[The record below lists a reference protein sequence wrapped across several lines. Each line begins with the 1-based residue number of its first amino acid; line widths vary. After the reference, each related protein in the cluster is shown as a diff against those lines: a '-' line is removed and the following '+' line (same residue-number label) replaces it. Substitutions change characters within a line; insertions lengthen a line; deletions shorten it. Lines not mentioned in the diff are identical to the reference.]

1 MEDLSTYR
9 ARVGCFVDRGRRPK
23 SKMDPYRLCCRLSAT
38 GEFLV
43 CLSLLLVW
51 GMIIQA
57 CTSGCTLQD
66 STEGPNSC
74 YQRSSSVSGVK
85 KAWGW
90 EGLSVMTSRGLS
102 VSTTVSWGWRG
113 AVKLVIRR
121 HSSLDELA
129 STSPVEVF
137 PFSTIPCDGDVHPH
151 PGPFTPTTPTTTTP
165 TTPTPPLIHN
175 PTRPFSA
182 GLQQPDQTYVGSQ
195 ESTNLPI
202 L

>member
-1 MEDLSTYR
+1 MEDLTTYR
-9 ARVGCFVDRGRRPK
+9 ARVGRFVDRGRRPK
-23 SKMDPYRLCCRLSAT
+23 SKMDPYRHCCRLSAS

-43 CLSLLLVW
+43 CLSLLLAW
-51 GMIIQA
+51 GMIIRA
-57 CTSGCTLQD
+57 CTSVCTLQD
-66 STEGPNSC
+66 SAEGLSSC
-74 YQRSSSVSGVK
+74 CLRNLSEGEVK

-90 EGLSVMTSRGLS
+90 EGLPVMTSRGLS